1 MLHEKIE
8 SLPSRSRS
16 QQGLNSSDGDFAPYL
31 HLMNCWNF
39 WVIYSQTVCDGTA
52 SNARIACRKSRLISS
67 RSVSQGSSAWKCLSH
82 SQAISQPLYH
92 LEPHFICLCI
102 IMSSGREKI
111 RLLPSRSRSQWSFN
125 SLKKETLHDISY
137 ELLKFF
143 LQANFVSWYIIMNQ
157 SSLQKVYVAFL
168 KVKVTV
174 RAISSK
180 SHYLFHIFWTE
191 LSDCVK
197 PKFGWLCIVVTHD
210 CISVWAI
217 LLYKRFWK
225 LSLLST

>member
-67 RSVSQGSSAWKCLSH
+67 RFLHRVPVLGSVCPIARQYRSHFTIWNHTLYACALSWVVEGKKLDCCLQGPGHSEASTPLKRNSSW
-82 SQAISQPLYH
+82 H
-92 LEPHFICLCI
+92 LLWATE
-102 IMSSGREKI
+102 
-111 RLLPSRSRSQWSFN
+111 
-125 SLKKETLHDISY
+125 
-137 ELLKFF
+137 FF
-143 LQANFVSWYIIMNQ
+143 LQANFVSWYTIMNQ